1 MSFAVVHVQK
11 FKSSA
16 VKGIQV
22 HNQREKESKTNSDI
36 DKDKSRLNYDLHNQ
50 QPVNYTQRVKE
61 IISENV
67 ITYKAIRKDA
77 VVMCNVL
84 VTSDHDFFKNM
95 SAADTKKF
103 FEKSYEFFKDR
114 YGEQK
119 IVAAPVH
126 LDEKT
131 PHMHISVVPATD
143 DHRLSAKTM
152 FDRNELRS
160 LQDDYPKFMQEQ
172 GFDVQRGIDAEGKNK
187 HVEMQKF
194 KSQSLQN
201 EIKGF
206 EMEINSLKND
216 LNDLSRDF
224 DKLKDVKVDI
234 DEIDQISVNKAMFN
248 RNLMISPEDLEEL
261 KKKVKGSIVKIKDL
275 DKKTDILTQENRE
288 LTKAVDHYSK
298 KDMNRKHQQLQD
310 KDEFIKIGNTL
321 DKALDFLDKIDK
333 IDEFKEFEKQKKQM
347 EIVKK
352 MDMEI

>member
-11 FKSSA
+11 FKSSS

-22 HNQREKESKTNSDI
+22 HNQREKESKTNPDI
-36 DKDKSRLNYDLHNQ
+36 DKEKSRLNYDLHNQ
-50 QPVNYTQRVKE
+50 QPVNYNQRVKE

-67 ITYKAIRKDA
+67 ITHKAIRKDA
-77 VVMCNVL
+77 VVMCNIL

-131 PHMHISVVPATD
+131 PHMHVSVVPATED
-143 DHRLSAKTM
+143 NRLSAKTM

-172 GFDVQRGIDAEGKNK
+172 GFDVQRGIDA
-187 HVEMQKF
+187 
-194 KSQSLQN
+194 
-201 EIKGF
+201 
-206 EMEINSLKND
+206 
-216 LNDLSRDF
+216 
-224 DKLKDVKVDI
+224 
-234 DEIDQISVNKAMFN
+234 
-248 RNLMISPEDLEEL
+248 
-261 KKKVKGSIVKIKDL
+261 
-275 DKKTDILTQENRE
+275 LTQENRE
-288 LTKAVDHYSK
+288 LTKAVNHYSK
-298 KDMNRKHQQLQD
+298 KDMDRKHQQLQD
-310 KDEFIKIGNTL
+310 KNDFIKIGDKL
-321 DKALDFLDKIDK
+321 DKALDFLEKIDK
-333 IDEFKEFEKQKKQM
+333 MDEFKDFEKEKKQM

-352 MDMEI
+352 IDMEM

>member
-1 MSFAVVHVQK
+1 MVFDLK
-11 FKSSA
+11 
-16 VKGIQV
+16 
-22 HNQREKESKTNSDI
+22 KESKTNPDI
-36 DKDKSRLNYDLHNQ
+36 DKEKSRLNYDLHNQ
-50 QPVNYTQRVKE
+50 QPVNYTRRVKE

-67 ITYKAIRKDA
+67 ITHKAIRKDA

-84 VTSDHDFFKNM
+84 DTSDHDFFKNM

-206 EMEINSLKND
+206 EMEINNLKND
-216 LNDLSRDF
+216 LNCFLRNF
-224 DKLKDVKVDI
+224 HKLEDIKVDI
-234 DEIDQISVNKAMFN
+234 NEINRINANKAMFN
-248 RNLMISPEDLEEL
+248 RNL
-261 KKKVKGSIVKIKDL
+261 IKSL
-275 DKKTDILTQENRE
+275 N
-288 LTKAVDHYSK
+288 
-298 KDMNRKHQQLQD
+298 
-310 KDEFIKIGNTL
+310 
-321 DKALDFLDKIDK
+321 
-333 IDEFKEFEKQKKQM
+333 
-347 EIVKK
+347 
-352 MDMEI
+352 